1 MNYIPS
7 PHRLTRRQALWFMA
21 GAASTI
27 GLNACNQLP
36 KSTSSAA
43 PANLLPATIATTT
56 WIGNT
61 AIYIAEGKNFFRD
74 AGLNL
79 TVRTFGTVAESFPA
93 FTVGQVQGLTPVT
106 SEVVSLAADGTDY
119 RIVAVM
125 DTSSGA
131 DAILAQSGIS
141 SVEDFQG
148 KQIAVQRGGVGHF
161 FLLQILAE
169 AGMTE
174 GDVTIV
180 DTTPE
185 AGAAAFEAGNV
196 EIAYSHEP
204 FMAKAL
210 SMRKDASIVYDSSKM
225 PTAIADVYAFS
236 TDFIQTNPDAVQG
249 FVSSIF
255 SALDFLK
262 SNEGEALEIA
272 AKRFEITP
280 QDLAAQLKGL
290 SFPDAATNQ
299 EMLGNPNSDLY
310 LLKPLTALAEF
321 LKNQEQIETVPDLAS
336 FIDPQ
341 FVMALS

>member
-1 MNYIPS
+1 
-7 PHRLTRRQALWFMA
+7 MA

-36 KSTSSAA
+36 KGSASSSNT
-43 PANLLPATIATTT
+43 ANLVPATIGTTT

-93 FTVGQVQGLTPVT
+93 FAVGQIQGLTPVT
-106 SEVVSLAADGTDY
+106 SEVVSLAAQGTDY

-131 DAILAQSGIS
+131 DVILAQSGIS
-141 SVEDFQG
+141 TVEDFKG

-174 GDVTIV
+174 EDVTIV

-196 EIAYSHEP
+196 ELAYSYEP
-204 FMAKAL
+204 FATKAL
-210 SMRKDASIVYDSSKM
+210 SVRKDASIVYDSSKM

-236 TDFIQTNPDAVQG
+236 TDFIEANPEAVQG

-255 SALDFLK
+255 TALDFLK

-272 AKRFEITP
+272 AKRLEITA
-280 QDLAAQLKGL
+280 QDLASQLQGL
-290 SFPDAATNQ
+290 SLPDLATNQ

-321 LKNQEQIETVPDLAS
+321 LKKQNQIETLPDLANV
-336 FIDPQ
+336 IDPQ

>member
-1 MNYIPS
+1 MNYTPS
-7 PHRLTRRQALWFMA
+7 HHRLNRRQALWFMA

-36 KSTSSAA
+36 KSASSAT
-43 PANLLPATIATTT
+43 PANLVPATIATTK

-93 FTVGQVQGLTPVT
+93 FTVGQIQALTPVT
-106 SEVVSLAADGTDY
+106 SEAVSLAAGGTDY

-141 SVEDFQG
+141 NVEDFKG
-148 KQIAVQRGGVGHF
+148 KKIAVQRGGVGHF

-174 GDVTIV
+174 EDVTIV

-185 AGAAAFEAGNV
+185 AGTAAFEAGNV
-196 EIAYSHEP
+196 ELAYSYQP
-204 FMAKAL
+204 YVAKAL
-210 SMRKDASIVYDSSKM
+210 SVRKDASIAYDSSKM
-225 PTAIADVYAFS
+225 PTAIADVYAFK
-236 TDFIQTNPDAVQG
+236 TDFIEANPEAVQG

-280 QDLAAQLKGL
+280 QDLASQLQGV
-290 SFPDAATNQ
+290 SFPDLATNQ
-299 EMLGNPNSDLY
+299 EMIGNPNSDLY

-321 LKNQEQIETVPDLAS
+321 LKNQKQIETLPDLS
-336 FIDPQ
+336 TFIDPQ
-341 FVMALS
+341 FITALS